1 MSGVSWHERGFR
13 ETGAPRNPI
22 SRARLERVAS
32 RVIAGFGLIFGAQTI
47 TTLLAQLPGM
57 AMPGGMIAAVALFGG
72 LVLVLITAIVQYGVK
87 LAMAYFAI
95 AYLVVVEVWP
105 LIAVDPTYPL
115 GSKPW
120 VWYLC
125 TVATAFAAVA
135 FPLVWAAVYTV
146 AAPTA
151 YAVIRALP
159 SGGGVGPGPAAL
171 DAAYAV
177 ILGGT
182 ILVIVAMLR
191 QAASGVDRAQSAAL
205 DTYSNAVREHAMEV
219 ERVQVDAIVHD
230 SVLTTLLSAASAETQ
245 DECLLAASMAED
257 AIGHLRAAEAVDPDD
272 QTLIDL
278 DRLARRVEAGA
289 VAFSPGFRV
298 SVSGVDGQTLPAH
311 VAEALYSATM
321 QAMVNSVQ
329 HAGGP
334 DVARSLSIV
343 GGELAPI
350 VTVTVSDAG
359 RGFDPGSVPSERLGL
374 RVSIA
379 DRIAKVGGEA
389 TVTSAPGRGASIRLV
404 WPVLREVSVQ

>member
-13 ETGAPRNPI
+13 ESAGPRNPI
-22 SRARLERVAS
+22 SRARLERIAS
-32 RVIAGFGLIFGAQTI
+32 RVIAGFGLVFGAQTV
-47 TTLLAQLPGM
+47 TTLMAQMPGM
-57 AMPGGMIAAVALFGG
+57 EMPGGMIAAVAVFGG
-72 LVLVLITAIVQYGVK
+72 LVLVLVTAIVQYAVK
-87 LAMAYFAI
+87 LAMGYFAI

-105 LIAVDPTYPL
+105 LIAVHPSYPL

-135 FPLVWAAVYTV
+135 FPLVWAAVYTIV
-146 AAPTA
+146 APTA

-159 SGGGVGPGPAAL
+159 SGGGAGPGPAAL

-191 QAASGVDRAQSAAL
+191 QAASGVDIAQSAAL
-205 DTYSNAVREHAMEV
+205 ETYSNAVREHAMEV

-230 SVLTTLLSAASAETQ
+230 SVLTTLLSAASAETE
-245 DECLLAASMAED
+245 DESALAASMAED

-272 QTLIDL
+272 QSLVDL

-298 SVSGVDGQTLPAH
+298 SVSGIDRQTVPAH
-311 VAEALYSATM
+311 VAEALYSATV

-334 DVARSLSIV
+334 DVPRSLSIV
-343 GGELAPI
+343 GGDLAPI
-350 VTVTVSDAG
+350 VTVTVTDAG
-359 RGFDPGSVPSERLGL
+359 RGFDPDTVPSERLGL

-404 WPVLREVSVQ
+404 WPVPREVSLL

>member
-1 MSGVSWHERGFR
+1 MSGASWQERGFR
-13 ETGAPRNPI
+13 ESTGPRNPI
-22 SRARLERVAS
+22 SRARLERVAT
-32 RVIAGFGLIFGAQTI
+32 RVIAGFGLVFGAQTV
-47 TTLLAQLPGM
+47 TALTEQLPGM
-57 AMPGGMIAAVALFGG
+57 EMPGGMIAAVAVFGG
-72 LVLVLITAIVQYGVK
+72 LVLVLVTAIVQYGVK
-87 LAMAYFAI
+87 FAMGYFAI
-95 AYLVVVEVWP
+95 AYLVVVELWP
-105 LIAVDPTYPL
+105 LVAVDPTYAL

-135 FPLVWAAVYTV
+135 FPVVWAAVYTV
-146 AAPTA
+146 VAPAA

-159 SGGGVGPGPAAL
+159 TGGGAGPGPAAL
-171 DAAYAV
+171 DATYAV
-177 ILGGT
+177 ILGGV

-191 QAASGVDRAQSAAL
+191 QAASGVDEAQSAAL
-205 DTYSNAVREHAMEV
+205 ETYSNAVREHAMEV

-230 SVLTTLLSAASAETQ
+230 SVLTTLLSAASAESV
-245 DECLLAASMAED
+245 DEGVLAASMAED

-278 DRLARRVEAGA
+278 DRLARRIEAGA

-298 SVSGVDGQTLPAH
+298 SVSGIDRQTVPVH
-311 VAEALYSATM
+311 VAEAIYSASV
-321 QAMVNSVQ
+321 QAMVNSMQ

-343 GGELAPI
+343 GGDLSSI
-350 VTVTVSDAG
+350 VTVTVTDAG
-359 RGFDPGSVPSERLGL
+359 RGFDPESVPSERLGL

-389 TVTSAPGRGASIRLV
+389 IVTSAPGSGTSIRLI
-404 WPVLREVSVQ
+404 WPVLREVSVL